1 MNKLKLT
8 GLFSFLIAI
17 ALFLVSCEQDND
29 DTPRYTYLN
38 RTLTGSQVVT
48 PTTPTSSG
56 TLTGTYDKELHTLTY
71 RVALKGFGLTST
83 TGAPTAIHIHAFADS
98 GFNAVPTAQFSNT
111 IVQSFTSGWVLTDS
125 VTTTTPKTYG
135 YVFNGTLFVDGML
148 IRDEDLLAGK
158 YYIDVHTSA
167 FPASGARGE
176 IRGQLKFTE
185 QKP

>member
-1 MNKLKLT
+1 MNRLKLT

-17 ALFLVSCEQDND
+17 SLIIVSCEQDND
-29 DTPRYTYLN
+29 NTPRYTYIS

-48 PTTPTSSG
+48 PTTATSNG
-56 TLTGTYDKELHTLTY
+56 LIEGTYDKETHTVTY
-71 RVALKGFGLTST
+71 RVTLKGFGLTST
-83 TGAPTAIHIHAFADS
+83 TGAPTAIHLHAFADS
-98 GFNAVPTAQFSNT
+98 GYNAIPTAQFANT
-111 IVQSFTSGWVLTDS
+111 IAQSFTSGWVLTDS

-135 YVFNGTLFVDGML
+135 YVFNGTLFVDGMVVK
-148 IRDEDLLAGK
+148 DEDLLAGK